1 MKRIL
6 LSVFSLF
13 IVCLSHANITL
24 NGYEYTIDTLSM
36 YPVGPGTTFYELRM
50 LRVNAVSRLDCWLL
64 AVDTRDPYVSL
75 EQVLGTGKINGTE
88 RPSAMASRSTT
99 ENKIFF
105 AGSNGDFFLTK
116 DDQNGATSEYNEVGM
131 PAGTTIA
138 NGEFALTPAGAG
150 GGRRAGGVDADGKGV
165 ASYTHSI
172 SMKLVLADTTLNISH
187 ANYVRGN
194 NELVLYNFH
203 NGATTFTNAYG
214 NEVQIQLLEGE
225 KWNTTGIM
233 KAKVTKVENGVGSM
247 SLDKNHAVLSGHGT
261 MAEAIS
267 GLKVGDEITL
277 DFEMRL
283 DDEIVNVAQMIGG
296 DHYSAMILDDGVIA
310 QKGYWDEL
318 HPRTGFGVSQTR
330 DTVFMLVVD
339 GRSAISAGCT
349 TKVLAEIL
357 KHYGAYNAV
366 NWDGGGSS
374 CIFVRPF
381 GAMNNGSDGQERAC
395 GNGMFAVA
403 NVPDNDT
410 TIVSIAP
417 YMPNYYLPR
426 YGLADPQFLGYNKYG
441 VLIKTNVSGV
451 KLSCAPEVGEIL
463 EDGRFFA
470 SGENG
475 GKLVATWGD
484 VTTELDVRI
493 SDSAPIAIRV
503 DTVIC
508 ARKPYQV
515 EVEGTVGNN
524 TVEILSSALTWTSS
538 DSSVATVDE
547 DGIVYP
553 QGSGFAT
560 IKGQMGGFTDSL
572 VVKVEFPESD
582 PLVWDDFR
590 NVASWEVKGSPTSFK
605 PALSVPEDP
614 NVPVTLTFTYGSGRN
629 PFIQLSKDSL
639 LYSVPEKIQVPMT
652 TNATFEKVI
661 IMIRANNSN
670 TTNQITFLDPK
681 VGEENVFEIDV
692 KERFGDD
699 IAIFPLHFLS
709 IKMVPTSATPKG
721 ECYVTLPGI
730 IEIFDENTTDVED
743 VISSDNTS
751 YKKYIKDGNLYIQTM
766 DKTFNVLGA
775 QVSK

>member
-6 LSVFSLF
+6 LSIFSLF

-64 AVDTRDPYVSL
+64 AVDTRDPYVSV
-75 EQVLGTGKINGTE
+75 EQVLGTGKITGTE
-88 RPSAMASRSTT
+88 APSKMANRSTA

-116 DDQNGATSEYNEVGM
+116 DDQSTDSYYEVGM
-131 PAGTTIA
+131 PAGTTIV
-138 NGEFALTPAGAG
+138 NGEYALTPAGAG

-165 ASYTHSI
+165 ASYTHNV
-172 SMKLVLADTTLNISH
+172 SMKLVLADTTLNINH
-187 ANYVRGN
+187 ANYVRLE

-225 KWNTTGIM
+225 TWNTTGTM
-233 KAKVTKVENGVGSM
+233 KAKVTKVEHGVGSM
-247 SLDKNHAVLSGHGT
+247 SLDKDHAVLSGHGT
-261 MAEAIS
+261 MATAIE
-267 GLKVGDEITL
+267 GLQVGDEITL

-296 DHYSAMILDDGVIA
+296 DHYSAMILEDGKIA
-310 QKGYWDEL
+310 QSGYWDEL

-357 KHYGAYNAV
+357 QHYGAYNAV

-381 GAMNNGSDGQERAC
+381 GPMNNGSDGQERAC
-395 GNGMFAVA
+395 ANGMFAVA
-403 NVPDNDT
+403 NVPETDN

-426 YGLADPQFLGYNKYG
+426 YGVAAPQFLGYNKYG
-441 VLIKTNVSGV
+441 VLVETNVTGV
-451 KLSCAPEVGEIL
+451 QLSCAPEVGEIL
-463 EDGRFFA
+463 TDGRFLA

-475 GKLVATWGD
+475 GKLVAKWGD

-493 SDSAPIAIRV
+493 STTAPIAIRV
-503 DTVIC
+503 DTILC
-508 ARKPYQV
+508 GRKPYTV
-515 EVEGTVGNN
+515 EIEGTVGNN

-538 DSSVATVDE
+538 DPSIATVNE
-547 DGIVYP
+547 EGIVHP
-553 QGSGFAT
+553 QSSGLVT
-560 IKGQMGGFTDSL
+560 IKGQLGEFTDSL
-572 VVKVEFPESD
+572 VIKVELPETD
-582 PLVWDDFR
+582 PMVWDDFR
-590 NVASWEVKGSPTSFK
+590 NVNSWEVKGSPTSFK
-605 PALSVPEDP
+605 PYLSVPEEDA
-614 NVPVTLTFTYGSGRN
+614 NAPVNLMFTYGAGRN
-629 PFIQLSKDSL
+629 PFVQLSKDSL
-639 LYSVPEKIQVPMT
+639 LYSVPEKIKVPMT
-652 TNATFEKVI
+652 TNAVFEKVI

-670 TTNQITFLDPK
+670 TTDQITFLNPK
-681 VGEENVFEIDV
+681 VGEENIFEIDV

-699 IAIFPLHFLS
+699 VAIYPLRFLS
-709 IKMVPTSATPKG
+709 LKMVPSSETTKG

-743 VISSDNTS
+743 ITSPNSTS
-751 YKKYIKDGNLYIQTM
+751 YKKYIKDGSLYIQTM

>member
-1 MKRIL
+1 MRKIL
-6 LSVFSLF
+6 LTLLS
-13 IVCLSHANITL
+13 IVCVASSYAISL
-24 NGYEYTIDTLSM
+24 NGKEYTIDTLSM

-50 LRVNAVSRLDCWLL
+50 LRVDAVSRLDCWLI
-64 AVDTRDPYVSL
+64 AVDTRNPYVSI

-116 DDQNGATSEYNEVGM
+116 DDQIGATTEYNEVGM
-131 PAGTTIA
+131 PAGTTIV
-138 NGEFALTPAGAG
+138 NGEYALTPDGAG
-150 GGRRAGGVDADGKGV
+150 GGRRAGGVAVDGRGV
-165 ASYTHSI
+165 TSYTHNI
-172 SMKLVLADTTLNISH
+172 SMKLVLADNTTLNINH
-187 ANYVRGN
+187 ANYTRRE
-194 NELVLYNFH
+194 NELVIYNHH

-225 KWNTTGIM
+225 TWNTTGIM
-233 KAKVTKVENGVGSM
+233 KAIVTKVEHGVGSM
-247 SLDKNHAVLSGHGT
+247 PLDKNHAVLSGHGT
-261 MAEAIS
+261 MAEAI
-267 GLKVGDEITL
+267 GNLKVGDELTL
-277 DFEMRL
+277 NFEMRL

-296 DHYSAMILDDGVIA
+296 DHYSAMILDDGKIA
-310 QKGYWDEL
+310 QSGYWDEL

-357 KHYGAYNAV
+357 QHYGAYNAV

-381 GAMNNGSDGQERAC
+381 GPMNNGSDGQERAC

-403 NVPDNDT
+403 NVPDKDN

-426 YGLADPQFLGYNKYG
+426 YGVANPQFLGYNKYG
-441 VLIKTNVSGV
+441 VLVETNVSDV

-463 EDGRFFA
+463 EDGRFLA

-484 VTTELDVRI
+484 VTAELDVRI
-493 SDSAPIAIRV
+493 SATAPIAIRV
-503 DTVIC
+503 DTMLC
-508 ARKPYQV
+508 GRKAYKV

-524 TVEILSSALTWTSS
+524 TVEILSSALAWTSS
-538 DSSVATVDE
+538 DPSIATVDE
-547 DGIVYP
+547 NGVVYP
-553 QGSGFAT
+553 QKSGIVT
-560 IKGQMGGFTDSL
+560 IVGEMGDFIDQL
-572 VVKVEFPESD
+572 VVKVEFPESN
-582 PLVWDDFR
+582 PWVWDDFR
-590 NVASWEVKGSPTSFK
+590 NVATWEVKGSPTSFK
-605 PALSVPEDP
+605 PYLSVPEDSTSAV
-614 NVPVTLTFTYGSGRN
+614 NLKFTYGAGRN

-639 LYSVPEKIQVPMT
+639 LFSVPVKIMVPMT

-661 IMIRANNSN
+661 IMIRANNA
-670 TTNQITFLDPK
+670 TTTDQITFLNPK

-699 IAIFPLHFLS
+699 IAIYPLHFLS
-709 IKMVPTSATPKG
+709 LKMVPTSETPTG
-721 ECYVTLPGI
+721 ECYVSLPGI
-730 IEIFDENTTDVED
+730 IEVFDEEMTGIED
-743 VISSDNTS
+743 IRTSNSDSSS
-751 YKKYIKDGNLYIQTM
+751 KFIKNGALYIQSEGNVY
-766 DKTFNVLGA
+766 DVLGVR
-775 QVSK
+775 VSE

>member
-6 LSVFSLF
+6 LFVFSLF

-64 AVDTRDPYVSL
+64 AVDTRDPYVSV

-99 ENKIFF
+99 ANKIFF

-172 SMKLVLADTTLNISH
+172 SMKLVLADTTLNINH

-403 NVPDNDT
+403 NVPDTDN

-426 YGLADPQFLGYNKYG
+426 YGVASPQFLGYNKYG
-441 VLIKTNVSGV
+441 VLVETNVQDV

-463 EDGRFFA
+463 ADGRFLA

-475 GKLVATWGD
+475 GKLVATWGE
-484 VTTELDVRI
+484 VTTEMNVRVTA
-493 SDSAPIAIRV
+493 SAPIAIRM
-503 DTVIC
+503 DTVLC
-508 ARKPYQV
+508 GPKPYKV

-524 TVEILSSALTWTSS
+524 TVEILSDVLTWTSS
-538 DSSVATVDE
+538 DPTVATVDTA
-547 DGIVYP
+547 GVVV
-553 QGSGFAT
+553 SRAT
-560 IKGQMGGFTDSL
+560 GMAQIIGQLGDFKDTL
-572 VVKVEFPESD
+572 VVKIELPNSD
-582 PLVWDDFR
+582 PMIWDDFR
-590 NVASWEVKGSPTSFK
+590 QTGTWEVKGSPTSFK
-605 PALSVPEDP
+605 PYLSVPEDP
-614 NVPVTLTFTYGSGRN
+614 AAPVNLIFTYGAGRN
-629 PFIQLSKDSL
+629 PFVQLSKDSL
-639 LYSVPEKIQVPMT
+639 LFSLPEKIRVPLT

-670 TTNQITFLDPK
+670 TTDQITFLDPK

-692 KERFGDD
+692 KERFGNDA
-699 IAIFPLHFLS
+699 AIYPLRFLS
-709 IKMVPTSATPKG
+709 LKMVPTSATPKG

-730 IEIFDENTTDVED
+730 IEVFADETTDLETLEP
-743 VISSDNTS
+743 ISSDSHNKFIKQGS
-751 YKKYIKDGNLYIQTM
+751 LYIKSG
-766 DKTFNVLGA
+766 DKTYNVLGV
-775 QVSK
+775 QVK

>member
-1 MKRIL
+1 
-6 LSVFSLF
+6 
-13 IVCLSHANITL
+13 
-24 NGYEYTIDTLSM
+24 M

-225 KWNTTGIM
+225 KWNTTGTM

-261 MAEAIS
+261 MAEAI
-267 GLKVGDEITL
+267 GNLKVGDEITL

-381 GAMNNGSDGQERAC
+381 GPMNNGSDGQERAC

-441 VLIKTNVSGV
+441 VLIKTSVSGV

-508 ARKPYQV
+508 ARKPYKV

-538 DSSVATVDE
+538 NPSVATVDE
-547 DGIVYP
+547 DGVVYP

-560 IKGQMGGFTDSL
+560 IKGQMGGFTDYL

-590 NVASWEVKGSPTSFK
+590 NVDSWEVKGSPTSFK

-652 TNATFEKVI
+652 TNAVFEKVI
-661 IMIRANNSN
+661 VMIRANNSN
-670 TTNQITFLDPK
+670 TTDQITFLNPK
-681 VGEENVFEIDV
+681 VGEENIFEIDV

-699 IAIFPLHFLS
+699 IAIYPLHFLS
-709 IKMVPTSATPKG
+709 LKMVPTSETTKG

-743 VISSDNTS
+743 VISSDITS

>member
-1 MKRIL
+1 M
-6 LSVFSLF
+6 
-13 IVCLSHANITL
+13 L

-64 AVDTRDPYVSL
+64 AVDTRDPYVSI

-99 ENKIFF
+99 ANKIFF

-116 DDQNGATSEYNEVGM
+116 DDQIGATSEYNEVGM

-138 NGEFALTPAGAG
+138 NGEYALTPDGAG
-150 GGRRAGGVDADGKGV
+150 GGRRAGGVDADGRGV
-165 ASYTHSI
+165 TSYTHNI
-172 SMKLVLADTTLNISH
+172 SMKLVLADTTLNINH
-187 ANYVRGN
+187 ANYTRRN
-194 NELVLYNFH
+194 NELVLYNHH

-214 NEVQIQLLEGE
+214 HEVQIQLLEGE

-261 MAEAIS
+261 MAAAI
-267 GLKVGDEITL
+267 GNLEVGDEITL

-283 DDEIVNVAQMIGG
+283 DNEIVNVAQMIGG
-296 DHYSAMILDDGVIA
+296 DHYSAMILEDGKIA
-310 QKGYWDEL
+310 QSGYWDEL
-318 HPRTGFGVSQTR
+318 HPRTGYGVSQTR

-357 KHYGAYNAV
+357 QHYGAHNAV

-381 GAMNNGSDGQERAC
+381 GPMNNGSDGQERAC

-403 NVPDNDT
+403 NVPETDS

-426 YGLADPQFLGYNKYG
+426 YGIAAPQFLGYNKYG
-441 VLIKTNVSGV
+441 VLVETNVTGV
-451 KLSCAPEVGEIL
+451 QLSCAPEVGEIL
-463 EDGRFFA
+463 TDGRFLA
-470 SGENG
+470 SGETG

-484 VTTELDVRI
+484 IKTELDVRI
-493 SDSAPIAIRV
+493 STTAPIAIRI
-503 DTVIC
+503 DTVLC
-508 ARKPYQV
+508 SSKPYKI

-524 TVEILSSALTWTSS
+524 TVEILSDALTWSSS
-538 DSSVATVDE
+538 DTMIATVDSVGNVQALRS
-547 DGIVYP
+547 GIAVIT
-553 QGSGFAT
+553 GRLGE
-560 IKGQMGGFTDSL
+560 FTDQI
-572 VVKVEFPESD
+572 VVKAEIPESN

-590 NVASWEVKGSPTSFK
+590 NIASWELKSSPISYEPSLF
-605 PALSVPEDP
+605 VPEDSTT
-614 NVPVTLTFTYGSGRN
+614 PVSLIFTYGAGRN
-629 PFIQLSKDSL
+629 PYLQLSKDSVF
-639 LYSVPEKIQVPMT
+639 YSLPEKIIVPIT
-652 TNATFEKVI
+652 TNAVFEKVI
-661 IMIRANNSN
+661 VNIRANNS
-670 TTNQITFLDPK
+670 TETEQISFQDIKTD
-681 VGEENVFEIDV
+681 EENLLEIDV
-692 KERFGDD
+692 TERFGSDV
-699 IAIFPLHFLS
+699 AIFPLKFVS
-709 IKMVPTSATPKG
+709 IKMIPTKDTPKG

-730 IEIFDENTTDVED
+730 IEVFSGQTTDVEELTPSA
-743 VISSDNTS
+743 SSS
-751 YKKYIKDGNLYIQTM
+751 VKKYIECGNLYIQTM
-766 DKTFNVLGA
+766 GKTYNVLGV
-775 QVSK
+775 QISK

>member
-6 LSVFSLF
+6 LSLISLLC
-13 IVCLSHANITL
+13 IASTYAISL
-24 NGYEYTIDTLSM
+24 NGKEYTIDTLSM

-50 LRVNAVSRLDCWLL
+50 LRVDAPSRLDCWLL

-99 ENKIFF
+99 ANKIFF

-172 SMKLVLADTTLNISH
+172 SMKLVLADTTLNINH

-403 NVPDNDT
+403 NVPDTDN

-426 YGLADPQFLGYNKYG
+426 YGVASPQFLGYNKYG
-441 VLIKTNVSGV
+441 VLVETNVQDV

-463 EDGRFFA
+463 ADGRFLA

-475 GKLVATWGD
+475 GKLVATWGE
-484 VTTELDVRI
+484 VTTEIDVRV
-493 SDSAPIAIRV
+493 SASAPIAIRM
-503 DTVIC
+503 DTVLC
-508 ARKPYQV
+508 GPKPYKV

-524 TVEILSSALTWTSS
+524 TVEILSDVLTWTSS
-538 DSSVATVDE
+538 DPTVATVDTA
-547 DGIVYP
+547 GVVV
-553 QGSGFAT
+553 SRAT
-560 IKGQMGGFTDSL
+560 GMAQIIGQLGDFKDTL
-572 VVKVEFPESD
+572 VVKVELPNSD
-582 PLVWDDFR
+582 PMIWDDFR
-590 NVASWEVKGSPTSFK
+590 QAGTWGVKGSPTSFN
-605 PALSVPEDP
+605 PYLSVPEDP
-614 NVPVTLTFTYGSGRN
+614 AAPVNLIFTYGGGRN

-639 LYSVPEKIQVPMT
+639 LFSLPEKIRVPLT

-661 IMIRANNSN
+661 IMVRANNSN
-670 TTNQITFLDPK
+670 TTDQITFLNPK

-692 KERFGDD
+692 KERFGNDA
-699 IAIFPLHFLS
+699 AIYPLRFLS
-709 IKMVPTSATPKG
+709 LKMVPTSATPKG

-730 IEIFDENTTDVED
+730 IEVFADETTDLETLEPV
-743 VISSDNTS
+743 SSDSHNKFIKQGS
-751 YKKYIKDGNLYIQTM
+751 LYIKSG
-766 DKTFNVLGA
+766 DKTYNVLGV
-775 QVSK
+775 QVK